1 MNTACSRGTCLLD
14 TAVSKT
20 FRTTKEK
27 SPRCKEVPFKWTWQ
41 NITNIPAHLMRNIT
55 SFVIPLINPAF
66 VCLLQPF
73 NPSIDDDSKGVFI
86 WTPALLCYED
96 VSMASHSTMGCQ
108 LKHLGAQKKK
118 IQLSEMIQNLFPKL
132 ENFLKLPYMVLC
144 CDVSLYLNL
153 RTSHRTIVFPVRCQ
167 WVNPQNHQ
175 NWLS

>member
-1 MNTACSRGTCLLD
+1 MNTACSRVTCLLD

-118 IQLSEMIQNLFPKL
+118 SSC
-132 ENFLKLPYMVLC
+132 LKWYKICSQSWRISWSYRIWC
-144 CDVSLYLNL
+144 CVVMCPF
-153 RTSHRTIVFPVRCQ
+153 I
-167 WVNPQNHQ
+167 
-175 NWLS
+175 